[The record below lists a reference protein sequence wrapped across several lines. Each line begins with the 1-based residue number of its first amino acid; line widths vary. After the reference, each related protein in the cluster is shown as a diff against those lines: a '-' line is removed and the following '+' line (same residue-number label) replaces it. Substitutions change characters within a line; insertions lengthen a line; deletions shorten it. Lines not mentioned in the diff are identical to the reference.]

1 MLIQIFE
8 LTKIRA
14 QHHRYFSDKNSPFII
29 LKNDIF
35 NLALSLACLRTVIK
49 VVVEFLFAE
58 FYISVDL
65 CAVSKISHS
74 SFMGENRHHT
84 IISLHNSGCYIDM
97 YLVKFHFIYDVF
109 VSLPI
114 LFVAHSVLW
123 LHFYLNFS
131 VL

>member
-1 MLIQIFE
+1 
-8 LTKIRA
+8 
-14 QHHRYFSDKNSPFII
+14 
-29 LKNDIF
+29 
-35 NLALSLACLRTVIK
+35 
-49 VVVEFLFAE
+49 
-58 FYISVDL
+58 
-65 CAVSKISHS
+65 
-74 SFMGENRHHT
+74 
-84 IISLHNSGCYIDM
+84 M